1 MSLKVKKIL
10 IIEDE
15 TNMRMGLKDNFLY
28 EGYQVICAATAE
40 EGLDLYRRESPDLI
54 LLDVMLPK
62 MDGIQLCRI
71 LRKENRQIPIIMLTA
86 KGQEIDKVLG
96 LETGADDYITKPFN
110 LGELLARIRA
120 VLRRTTR
127 DPEPDFYTFGD
138 VEIDFLHREVRKRGT
153 QIELTNKEFE
163 LLRYLISRNGVPVS
177 RECLL
182 DEVWGYESFPN
193 TRTVDNYILRLR
205 KKLEDDPES
214 PQHFLTVHGFGYKFV
229 D

>member
-1 MSLKVKKIL
+1 MELKGKKIL
-10 IIEDE
+10 IVEDE
-15 TNMRMGLKDNFLY
+15 ANMRMGLKDNFLY
-28 EGYQVICAATAE
+28 EGYQVICAETAE
-40 EGLDLYRRESPDLI
+40 EGLDIYRSENPDLI

>member
-1 MSLKVKKIL
+1 MELKGKKIL
-10 IIEDE
+10 IVEDE
-15 TNMRMGLKDNFLY
+15 ANMRMGLKDNFLY
-28 EGYQVICAATAE
+28 EGYQVICAETAE
-40 EGLDLYRRESPDLI
+40 EGLDIYRSENPDLI

-138 VEIDFLHREVRKRGT
+138 VEVDFLHREVRKRGT

>member
-120 VLRRTTR
+120 VLRRTMR
-127 DPEPDFYTFGD
+127 DSEPDFYTFSD
-138 VEIDFLHREVRKRGT
+138 IEIDFLHREVCKGET
-153 QIELTNKEFE
+153 HIELTNKEFE

>member
-1 MSLKVKKIL
+1 MPLKVKKIL

-28 EGYQVICAATAE
+28 EGYQVICAETAE
-40 EGLDLYRRESPDLI
+40 EGLDLYRSENPDLI

-96 LETGADDYITKPFN
+96 LEIGADDYLTKPFN

-127 DPEPDFYTFGD
+127 DPEPDFYTFSD
-138 VEIDFLHREVRKRGT
+138 IEIDSLHREVRKGGT
-153 QIELTNKEFE
+153 HIELTNKEFE

>member
-1 MSLKVKKIL
+1 MSLKGKKIL
-10 IIEDE
+10 IVEDE
-15 TNMRMGLKDNFLY
+15 ANMRMGLKDNFLY
-28 EGYQVICAATAE
+28 EGYQVICAETAE
-40 EGLDLYRRESPDLI
+40 EGLDIYRSENPDLI

-138 VEIDFLHREVRKRGT
+138 VEIDFLHREVRKGGT
-153 QIELTNKEFE
+153 HIELTNKEFE
-163 LLRYLISRNGVPVS
+163 LLKYLISRNGVPVS